1 MKRNKPR
8 KARNLEVLSM
18 ITGRKGGP
26 HRDRRDK
33 RSSNPKNSTW
43 E

>member
-1 MKRNKPR
+1 MKRNKLR
-8 KARNLEVLSM
+8 KARNLDVLSM

-33 RSSNPKNSTW
+33 RSSNPKNIDW

>member
-1 MKRNKPR
+1 MKRTKLR
-8 KARNLEVLSM
+8 KVRNLDVLSM

-33 RSSNPKNSTW
+33 RSSNPKNIDW

>member
-1 MKRNKPR
+1 MKRNKTR
-8 KARNLEVLSM
+8 KARNLDVLSM

-33 RSSNPKNSTW
+33 RVNNPKNSAW